1 MMTRKDYVAVA
12 EIIKS
17 YADEMRRDVVE
28 DLLYDFSDYFASD
41 NPNFDHTRF
50 YNAVFDTVDA

>member
-1 MMTRKDYVAVA
+1 
-12 EIIKS
+12 
-17 YADEMRRDVVE
+17 MRRDVVE

-50 YNAVFDTVDA
+50 YNAVFDMAEAE